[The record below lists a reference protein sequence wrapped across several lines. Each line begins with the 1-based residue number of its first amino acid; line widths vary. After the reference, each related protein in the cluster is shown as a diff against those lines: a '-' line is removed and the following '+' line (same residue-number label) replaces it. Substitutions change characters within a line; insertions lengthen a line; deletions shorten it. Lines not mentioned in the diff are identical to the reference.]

1 MSDGRERVL
10 LALSSPGL
18 LAEVTTLLQGAPW
31 DVRVA
36 RTAAEA
42 RRIAPSLK
50 PCAVLLESRL
60 EDGPGEALLRDLP
73 RQEYVAVAVT
83 TRRDAP
89 EIAELFRAGAQD
101 VLFWPERAQAE
112 PRASLEA
119 ALRVLGQRLEHTQ
132 KQLLLRRQVDWSY
145 WKGLFLSQGGKS
157 DRHQGVIDHL
167 NTYLNQSGGLTMV
180 LDMMRN
186 CEVDAEGRRL
196 LRQDL
201 FELVLTCLEPVAAFM
216 DGIADANRLLAG
228 DAALQ
233 DKRVE
238 DLPALLQGW
247 LDEEGWRLALRRQRL
262 KSSFGNLQES
272 AGAWGVALDA
282 HRLRQALQ
290 EALINAMKYSAEG
303 DTLHFWANCD
313 DGRLELVV
321 LNPAYPTTQLYDGTR
336 AVGVPRHLESL
347 VFEFFVKFH
356 REVYEQF
363 REPWPAGMGLTIVR
377 RIFEGMNGAC
387 TLRNVEMQADDT
399 AGTSVEFRATLPLKA
414 AAACSFGV
422 AKPEQAELPA
432 GVELF

>member
-1 MSDGRERVL
+1 MTDGRDRVL
-10 LALSSPGL
+10 LAISTPNLM
-18 LAEVTTLLQGAPW
+18 AEVSGLLQGVPW

-36 RTAAEA
+36 RTVAEA
-42 RRIAPSLK
+42 RRLAAELK
-50 PCAVLLESRL
+50 PCALLLEGRL

-73 RQEYVAVAVT
+73 RQECVSVAVT
-83 TRRDAP
+83 TRRDAA
-89 EIAELFRAGAQD
+89 EIAELFRAGVQD
-101 VLFWPERAQAE
+101 VLYWPDRARGE
-112 PRASLEA
+112 PLASLEA

-186 CEVDAEGRRL
+186 CEQDDQARRL

-201 FELVLTCLEPVAAFM
+201 FDLVLTCLEPVAAFM

-228 DAALQ
+228 DTSMPDQ
-233 DKRVE
+233 RVE
-238 DLPALLQGW
+238 ELPALLQSW
-247 LDEEGWRLALRRQRL
+247 LDAEGWRLALRKQHMRA
-262 KSSFGNLQES
+262 SFGNLAETQGS
-272 AGAWGVALDA
+272 WGVALDK

-290 EALINAMKYSAEG
+290 EVLINAMKYSGEG
-303 DTLHFWANCD
+303 DTLQVWANCD

-321 LNPAYPTTQLYDGTR
+321 LNPAYQTTQLYDGTR

-377 RIFEGMNGAC
+377 RIFEGMSGTC
-387 TLRNVEMQADDT
+387 TLRNVEMQADDA
-399 AGTSVEFRATLPLKA
+399 AGTSVEFRATLPLKRA
-414 AAACSFGV
+414 ADCNFGA
-422 AKPEQAELPA
+422 AKPDQAELPA